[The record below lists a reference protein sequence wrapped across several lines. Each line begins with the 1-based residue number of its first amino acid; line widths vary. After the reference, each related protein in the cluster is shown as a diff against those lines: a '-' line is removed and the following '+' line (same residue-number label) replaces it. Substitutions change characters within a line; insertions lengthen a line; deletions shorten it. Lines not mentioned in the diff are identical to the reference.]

1 MAQEIVEILKQDM
14 DFLMFLYQ
22 ATEDLSKIYEELAYP
37 DLLLYE
43 YLICGMLMDFPNE
56 DEFK

>member
-1 MAQEIVEILKQDM
+1 MAQEVVEILKQDM
-14 DFLMFLYQ
+14 DFLMFLYKI
-22 ATEDLSKIYEELAYP
+22 TEDLSKIYKNKNYN
-37 DLLLYE
+37 DLVLYE